1 MGQKSS
7 KQAADLHPKVPILRP
22 KQSRK
27 LLRRDRTPTARHEH
41 TPVPNFHQQL
51 PLRPTYPPPLPRKPR
66 QGQINYRALD
76 RKRGEFRLLKI
87 LPATRSA
94 HRPDGY
100 DFDPD
105 IIQCQIEYKSMDR
118 IDELNREAATTAAG
132 LDLAVDL
139 MFRDIPGVDNRV
151 RDYLKDGARCDLET
165 ELDECRSFVMHP
177 QRVHMLRAHFTAF
190 SERQQRWLPPDFMSY
205 TSAHEWTNWLQ
216 TWVWNPLSGHDKH
229 PQKDKG
235 GFMALS
241 YTWNDAQPLEDLG
254 EDGHEAKRLFQA
266 AGISYAQAIE
276 AIGVQEA
283 NQIFGRS
290 GEGESSKVRIIV
302 DGILVEVGRSLE
314 KALRSL
320 REIPEVQ
327 CGKRVWVDGLCI
339 NQADHAEKSYEVARM
354 GQIYGGAESVVSWI
368 GDEEDFS
375 GDVLEIMAII
385 GQSRLT
391 GDDMAELAGW
401 FIRNIRSD
409 FVLRVAQLLSRP
421 YFSRIWIAQEV
432 VLGNN
437 KAFIICDLDD
447 FQHRNCCNS
456 ALAWRGHAGY
466 RKPVSAMALG
476 RGLMKLRELRT
487 IQANLEVLTSESAF
501 ANTLWFRVASA
512 SFATDP
518 RDIVYGMLNILPKRL
533 VSLLTIDYSDGY
545 TYRDVMVNFAVANFT
560 TSQSLG
566 WLLLRPWSPF
576 PGCGLSP
583 NSLSV
588 PPWPSWVPNLGLQ
601 FSFAHFNWSFGSNC
615 NEGSSWPQY
624 FEAMTTGG
632 HYDVPLLV
640 VSGLCI
646 DVIREATVS
655 QATEKR
661 AMQQGLIAVPHIE
674 DEIAELAGIP
684 PDVFRRMNRKAITDH
699 FPEPPPIPG
708 LILQNSRQ
716 HRYGDLYGLQRALS
730 QCFDR
735 MTLRVRHE
743 SESMFDIPLSLL
755 EQETAAPSVAE
766 LSASP
771 TIDLSAMS
779 YLKHRMGTFGGLDL
793 WGLRLRDLFVSDDSR
808 MHGKPVPELTVFD
821 RTPSLARLFT
831 TCSGYVGAALC
842 PLRAGDQIYIIPGC
856 GMPVALRPSPRS
868 RDPRTFEMLGG
879 VFVPGI
885 MHGEAW
891 QSLDNSE
898 LPQGPE
904 TIVLV

>member
-7 KQAADLHPKVPILRP
+7 KQ
-22 KQSRK
+22 
-27 LLRRDRTPTARHEH
+27 
-41 TPVPNFHQQL
+41 
-51 PLRPTYPPPLPRKPR
+51 
-66 QGQINYRALD
+66 
-76 RKRGEFRLLKI
+76 
-87 LPATRSA
+87 
-94 HRPDGY
+94 
-100 DFDPD
+100 
-105 IIQCQIEYKSMDR
+105 
-118 IDELNREAATTAAG
+118 
-132 LDLAVDL
+132 VDT
-139 MFRDIPGVDNRV
+139 RV

-165 ELDECRSFVMHP
+165 ELDESRSFVMHP

-283 NQIFGRS
+283 NQIF
-290 GEGESSKVRIIV
+290 
-302 DGILVEVGRSLE
+302 
-314 KALRSL
+314 
-320 REIPEVQ
+320 
-327 CGKRVWVDGLCI
+327 
-339 NQADHAEKSYEVARM
+339 DHAEKSYEVARM
-354 GQIYGGAESVVSWI
+354 GQIYGGAESVISWI

-391 GDDMAELAGW
+391 GDDVAELAGW

-437 KAFIICDLDD
+437 KAFMMCGPRRFPTSQLLQFGARMAGSSPQVHFNSTVDLA
-447 FQHRNCCNS
+447 Q
-456 ALAWRGHAGY
+456 GHAGY

-533 VSLLTIDYSDGY
+533 VSLLTIDYSDGH

-632 HYDVPLLV
+632 HYDVPLLA

-661 AMQQGLIAVPHIE
+661 AMQEGLIAVPHIE

-755 EQETAAPSVAE
+755 EQETAALSVAE

-793 WGLRLRDLFVSDDSR
+793 
-808 MHGKPVPELTVFD
+808 
-821 RTPSLARLFT
+821 
-831 TCSGYVGAALC
+831 
-842 PLRAGDQIYIIPGC
+842 
-856 GMPVALRPSPRS
+856 
-868 RDPRTFEMLGG
+868 
-879 VFVPGI
+879 
-885 MHGEAW
+885 
-891 QSLDNSE
+891 
-898 LPQGPE
+898 
-904 TIVLV
+904 